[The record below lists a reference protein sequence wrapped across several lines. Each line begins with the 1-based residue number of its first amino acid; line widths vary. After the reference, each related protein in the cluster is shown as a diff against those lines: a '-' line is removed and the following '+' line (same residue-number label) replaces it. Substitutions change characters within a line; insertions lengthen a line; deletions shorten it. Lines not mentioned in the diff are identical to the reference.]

1 MAFGTVEALYILDND
16 PLKIIGYALVF
27 AEAIKM
33 LRNQAAQA
41 VNIGDGFY
49 SGGVVVVIVIDDTG
63 GGLDA
68 LGYMSQ

>member
-33 LRNQAAQA
+33 LRNQAA
-41 VNIGDGFY
+41 
-49 SGGVVVVIVIDDTG
+49 
-63 GGLDA
+63 
-68 LGYMSQ
+68 